1 MDADDASQSPSRP
14 SGMSNLAA
22 ASAKQV
28 VRGRR
33 WLRALQGAVDSTT
46 QSVGSQGAKMLAKGS
61 EALASVDQRL
71 GLSEGLSEAASAA
84 EQKLRLSQR
93 VAQADQRL
101 QLSARAQEL
110 SQELSQDWQA
120 LRDKADSQQG
130 KLFAKLNKAMVRA
143 AATLPSRQIAQA
155 LDPQALCFYDAGDLP
170 GAAGLVALTIDDAPC
185 RRAETSMVPEVK
197 ELLGSFDATATF
209 FLCTDTVPGHEEAL
223 IDLLRAGSEVA
234 NHCCSDQP
242 YGGLPEPD
250 FRVAFHRAE
259 NVCEEL
265 RARARVGPDAEPSE
279 SAVPPEAMSQPF
291 RWFRAP
297 HADLSSAMQKVLTE
311 DGFTN
316 VLCDSFANDTQIS
329 DPAFIARTLLSMVD
343 QQGGSIIV
351 IHMPERGFREH
362 NFEALRLLLEGLRER
377 RLRAVTVT
385 ELAQA
390 AARIE

>member
-291 RWFRAP
+291 RWQRGYGFGRFVP
-297 HADLSSAMQKVLTE
+297 RVELSACGSEGSARPM
-311 DGFTN
+311 
-316 VLCDSFANDTQIS
+316 
-329 DPAFIARTLLSMVD
+329 
-343 QQGGSIIV
+343 
-351 IHMPERGFREH
+351 
-362 NFEALRLLLEGLRER
+362 
-377 RLRAVTVT
+377 
-385 ELAQA
+385 
-390 AARIE
+390 RI